1 MEQATEPLTVGDAF
15 EQNVST
21 FEGHPAEDLS
31 NESDK
36 GGSEIDK
43 KPVEPKGD
51 KKPQEPA
58 GDKKPVE
65 GEKPE
70 FKYASQEAAET
81 AYKEA
86 ERLIGKSTAEV
97 KAERERAEALQVE
110 LNDLRAKT
118 PVLPKEPEPPKPT
131 STDKMKDLLDQVN
144 RLDPEDK
151 DYHAKVAK
159 IWGQREDAIQ
169 SSVDDRVKVALDA
182 YDKKAKEEK
191 DRESAERNTQ
201 KSILSNADTAG
212 KEAGLDMKKGA
223 GDAEMFW
230 AFADKAPK
238 GSIEEQ
244 IKWTVDKVKEIKAAF
259 AAPGKEKVEKEVEA
273 ARKAKENQNQNSVLE
288 RQGEGRQPDKKVP
301 TTPLGLAS
309 AFKQL
314 QRRI

>member
-1 MEQATEPLTVGDAF
+1 MEQAIEPLTVGDAF
-15 EQNVST
+15 EKNVST
-21 FEGHPAEDLS
+21 FVGHPAEEIT
-31 NESDK
+31 NEPDK
-36 GGSEIDK
+36 GASE
-43 KPVEPKGD
+43 
-51 KKPQEPA
+51 

-65 GEKPE
+65 SEVDKKPVEVEKPE

-86 ERLIGKSTAEV
+86 EKLIGKSTAEV

-110 LNDLRAKT
+110 INDLRAKT
-118 PVLPKEPEPPKPT
+118 PVVPKEPEPPKPT

-144 RLDPEDK
+144 KLDPEDK

-169 SSVDDRVKVALDA
+169 LSVDDKVKVALDA

-212 KEAGLDMKKGA
+212 TEAGLDMKKGSS
-223 GDAEMFW
+223 DAEMFW

-238 GSIEEQ
+238 GSIDDQ
-244 IKWTVDKVKEIKAAF
+244 IKWTVDKVKGIKATF
-259 AAPGKEKVEKEVEA
+259 AAPGKEKEEKEAEA